1 MTATDQKT
9 FSMKDPMAI
18 EIEQHDH
25 VCILRCKGRFVAGP
39 EMDYMQTR
47 MGDIKQLD
55 CAQVLAD
62 FQEVTSLGSLG
73 VTFLVGVYASVV
85 RKPGGRFVL
94 VGASPHVKHV
104 LDLTQLTTVIPQ
116 ASDLASGLAALA
128 TEPASVTASI

>member
-18 EIEQHDH
+18 DIEQHDR

-39 EMDYMQTR
+39 EMEYMQTR

-55 CAQVLAD
+55 CAEVLAD
-62 FQEVTSLGSLG
+62 FQDVTSLGSLG

-116 ASDLASGLAALA
+116 ASDLASALAALA
-128 TEPASVTASI
+128 TEDRAANL